1 MLYETLASVKYSQL
15 DGNVVLAHELVLC
28 ETEVIAFYTLSK
40 YCKGEELD
48 KLLLPF

>member
-1 MLYETLASVKYSQL
+1 MLYSQ
-15 DGNVVLAHELVLC
+15 NVVLAHEFVLC
-28 ETEVIAFYTLSK
+28 KIEVIAIYILSK